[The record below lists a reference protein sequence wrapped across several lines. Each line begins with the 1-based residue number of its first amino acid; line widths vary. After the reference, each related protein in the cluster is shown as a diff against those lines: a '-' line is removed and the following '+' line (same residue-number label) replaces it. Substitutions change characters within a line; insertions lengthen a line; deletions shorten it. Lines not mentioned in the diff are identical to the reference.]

1 MRQIRDNIAATYS
14 MMVVT
19 MYTLLSCVVI
29 PEYVSISLKKVSML
43 ESENDQLYNCM
54 FIVATH
60 IMNILYSLVENI
72 IVSQGLYIVMLIT
85 LLLIEIGRI
94 DNNFNSVI
102 DHGPKC
108 KNKNII
114 VSQGLYIEMLIT
126 ILLTG
131 LGRVNNILNSI
142 IAYNPKLKKIRHI

>member
-131 LGRVNNILNSI
+131 LGRVNNIFNSI
-142 IAYNPKLKKIRHI
+142 IAYNTR